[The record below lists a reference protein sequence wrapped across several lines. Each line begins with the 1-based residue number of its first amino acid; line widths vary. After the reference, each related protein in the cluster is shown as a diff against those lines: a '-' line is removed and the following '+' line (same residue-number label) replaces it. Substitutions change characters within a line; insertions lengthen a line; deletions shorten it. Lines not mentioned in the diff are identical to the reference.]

1 MIIFFK
7 YTIKL
12 KMSKYLS
19 VIIFAIFLS
28 LKSNSQI
35 KKTEVIGSY
44 IYNFA
49 KHTNLKK
56 CKQSNTYNIV
66 LISDNEDLTKEFKIN
81 TYKKKIKN
89 KQILVSSYS
98 IVKPELVNACLIF
111 VSKEKSNL
119 FPKILNITNNKNI
132 LLVTEDYYDK
142 RKIMLNLLET
152 KDGKMTFEY
161 NKANLFKEGISIS
174 DELLLYGGSE
184 VDNIEFYLQTKKDLK
199 KAESKLSILNSEI
212 SKIKQQAEKI
222 NQKTIQ
228 QKKQIESIKKEKLNL
243 ISEIEKYKNEV
254 DNNKTEV
261 KKIKNRLKTE
271 TLKLTALSDSL
282 INSKKSLNNQ
292 KKQLEEGYIKLL
304 NLKDEIRKRNNE
316 IKVQELSLGEQY
328 DKIKRQRKT
337 NTLFIVII
345 ILGTILL
352 VGLFLGFLYRKKKN
366 DILKRQKEEIS
377 NKNLMIK
384 DNLEKKRMINELLKD
399 KNEELKNIIE
409 QLKQT
414 QQQLIQS
421 EKMAS
426 LGTLTAGIAHEINNP
441 INFVYA
447 GVNSLKKD
455 FDDIEV
461 VINKLNELNP
471 DSNNLKEKILEIEKL
486 KEEYY
491 FDEAFEAIPEIIS
504 GIKEGA
510 SRTAEIVDGLRT
522 FARMDGD
529 KLIRVNINESIDA
542 SLLILKNKF
551 KNIIKIKRNYENI
564 PEVLCNPGKISQ
576 VIINV
581 LANAIDALL
590 ETKKENKKIIINTTF
605 NKSNVKLSIED
616 NGPGIP
622 DDIKVK
628 IFDPFFTTKEI
639 GKGTGLGLSISYN
652 IIKEHKGKMEVI
664 TEEGKGTKFII
675 ILPLK

>member
-1 MIIFFK
+1 
-7 YTIKL
+7 
-12 KMSKYLS
+12 MSKYLS